1 MPLFLLCI
9 LIEPLYNAVC
19 HSDGKHIMLR
29 VSQTDTTVNFIV
41 QDTGPG
47 MPSEMPEQVF
57 KPFREIDN
65 LEIGVSIGLP
75 LARRHAIGLGGS
87 LTIDTDYHEGCRIVI
102 EMPK

>member
-1 MPLFLLCI
+1 
-9 LIEPLYNAVC
+9 
-19 HSDGKHIMLR
+19 
-29 VSQTDTTVNFIV
+29 
-41 QDTGPG
+41 

-87 LTIDTDYHEGCRIVI
+87 LTIDAGYHEGCRIVI
-102 EMPK
+102 EMPR

>member
-1 MPLFLLCI
+1 
-9 LIEPLYNAVC
+9 LIEPLYNAVQY
-19 HSDGKHIMLR
+19 SDGKHITLR
-29 VSQTDTTVNFIV
+29 VSQTATTVNFTI

-47 MPSEMPEQVF
+47 LPSEMPEALF

-65 LEIGVSIGLP
+65 LQIGVGIGLP

-102 EMPK
+102 EMPR